1 MEGKRIPII
10 NMSVND
16 AVEAV
21 RRKIFQRLEEKG
33 HHSYASTHEALGIIN
48 EEHHELV
55 EAVQANDPERFEN
68 ECLDIAVACV
78 FAIACKRAGAL
89 DW

>member
-1 MEGKRIPII
+1 MEGKRIPITEGQI
-10 NMSVND
+10 ND
-16 AVEAV
+16 ALEAV
-21 RRKIFQRLEEKG
+21 RQAILRRLEQKG
-33 HHSYASTHEALGIIN
+33 HLSFASTHEALGIID
-48 EEHHELV
+48 EEHHELT
-55 EAVQANDPERFEN
+55 EAVQSNDHRQFEN